1 MTDPRTIPTE
11 QLLAQVEDPT
21 RPGIYVLG
29 LDTPEA
35 DLHAHAREWYREYR
49 AVHPDDVGG
58 LGGIERLLYVGAAAV
73 LQDRLEEHVLAESRT
88 STWLSV
94 YPPERLAAA
103 EVSPSIR
110 RAFESESQT
119 AYRIADSTPE
129 TTAVVCDGVVVG

>member
-35 DLHAHAREWYREYR
+35 TLHAPARRWYQEFR

-58 LGGIERLLYVGAAAV
+58 LGGMYRLLYVGAAAV
-73 LQDRLEEHVLAESRT
+73 LQDPLAEHVRADSRT
-88 STWLSV
+88 STWRSV
-94 YPPERLAAA
+94 YPPERLEA
-103 EVSPSIR
+103 
-110 RAFESESQT
+110 Q
-119 AYRIADSTPE
+119 
-129 TTAVVCDGVVVG
+129 